1 MLAQHGKMPLMD
13 EHFLERMD
21 SELTGW
27 ADPVAR
33 LRQAIE
39 KDEFTLYC
47 QPILGL
53 GPEGGYPMGEVLVR
67 LREEEKALLPPGEFL
82 PVFEHYRMMPQLD
95 RWVVR
100 NTLKRLAAGSRI
112 PRFTVNLSGQTLAD
126 IEFPRFVTGQLGMY
140 NVAADRLLF
149 EIDENDAMQRPE
161 AAAAFASMY
170 RSLGG
175 GILIDGFGRRAVSF
189 SVIKSIGLDFI
200 KVDGSITR
208 KILSSEVARNKMNA
222 ILRVSQALGFAIVA
236 ECVEDQNVLLRLK
249 ALGAGYAQG
258 FGIYQ
263 PHPID
268 AVAAG

>member
-1 MLAQHGKMPLMD
+1 MD
-13 EHFLERMD
+13 DKFRERMD

-39 KDEFTLYC
+39 KDEFALYC

-53 GPEGGYPMGEVLVR
+53 GPQGGYPMGEVLVR
-67 LREEEKALLPPGEFL
+67 MREEEKALLPPGDFL
-82 PVFEHYRMMPQLD
+82 PVFEHYRMMPLLD

-112 PRFTVNLSGQTLAD
+112 PSFTVNLSGQTLGDPDFLRYVGA
-126 IEFPRFVTGQLGMY
+126 QLSM
-140 NVAADRLLF
+140 NKVAADALMFELDESDVLLH
-149 EIDENDAMQRPE
+149 PE
-161 AAAAFASMY
+161 RATQFANAF
-170 RSLGG
+170 RSLGVR
-175 GILIDGFGRRAVSF
+175 LLVDGFGRRAVSF
-189 SVIKSIGLDFI
+189 SVIEALGAAFV

-208 KILSSEVARNKMNA
+208 KVLSSEGARNKVNA
-222 ILRVSQALGFAIVA
+222 VLRVGEAMNFSVVA
-236 ECVEDQNVLLRLK
+236 ECVEDQDVLMRLK
-249 ALGAGYAQG
+249 ALGVGYAQG

-268 AVAAG
+268 KLAAAAA